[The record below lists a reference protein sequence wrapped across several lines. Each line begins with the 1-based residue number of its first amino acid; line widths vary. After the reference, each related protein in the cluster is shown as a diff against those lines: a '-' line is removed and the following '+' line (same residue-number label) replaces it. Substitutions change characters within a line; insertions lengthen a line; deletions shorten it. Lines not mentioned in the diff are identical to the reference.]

1 MNGINPDAPVIFR
14 ALERI
19 VFEFNVAAV
28 IGGAEGANG
37 ELILTAAMYL
47 FLLFAG
53 MEFAFD
59 DV

>member
-14 ALERI
+14 VLVRI
-19 VFEFNVAAV
+19 VFEFNVVAG
-28 IGGAEGANG
+28 IGVAEGANG

-47 FLLFAG
+47 LLLFAV
-53 MEFAFD
+53 MEVAFD